1 MSLPPPEIQV
11 ANSRRRSFAQ
21 EVPAFQP
28 DSLSPGAISTP
39 ASRDAD
45 LIDYILRRL
54 RFRAPAEPVVD
65 DAAGGIIVPGPRKG
79 PRTLD

>member
-1 MSLPPPEIQV
+1 MPLPPPEMNV
-11 ANSRRRSFAQ
+11 SNSRRRSFAQ

-28 DSLSPGAISTP
+28 ESLSSGAVSTP

-65 DAAGGIIVPGPRKG
+65 DATGGNLVSGPRKG